1 MYNVLVVGFVLLI
14 ILIQVI
20 KVVGGLG
27 LQTAHKYS
35 TDTARIRN
43 IYETALCTLE
53 YPVIFTYILQ

>member
-1 MYNVLVVGFVLLI
+1 MYNVVVVGLLI
-14 ILIQVI
+14 ILIVI

-35 TDTARIRN
+35 TDTPRIRN
-43 IYETALCTLE
+43 IYETTLCTLE